1 MTRAPDP
8 QSSAAEAETE
18 TASNSADA
26 QNAAQAAEI
35 ADAAGAVDDANG
47 PNPSKAGLA
56 VKSADV
62 TDDRMQRSVAPHAV
76 FIDDDDELRR
86 AAQQTLKL
94 HGISVAAHASARA
107 ALPALDRHFDGVV
120 VTDIRMPDIDGLELF
135 QRLRA
140 IDPDIPVILIT
151 GHGDIATA
159 VQCMREGAYDFLS
172 KPYPADRL
180 VAAISH
186 AAEKRRLVLENRR
199 LREAAFAV
207 EADEVPFI
215 GTTPAMQRIKQTLRH
230 IADADVDVLVEGE
243 TGTGKEVVA
252 TALHRLSRRRHRA
265 LVAINCGALPE
276 SVIESELFGHEAG
289 AFTGA
294 QKKRIGRIEHASGGT
309 LFLDEIESMPL
320 AVQVKLLRVLESRQ
334 ITPLGSNEVRNLDL
348 RVVAATKEDLGSPA
362 IRAKFR
368 EDLFYRLNVVT
379 IRLPPLRER
388 REDIPLLFAHYLG
401 HASRRFQRDIPD
413 MPASIRQHL
422 MTHDWPGNVRELAHF
437 AERFVLG
444 VLNSPAPES
453 TPTQGGSLSLPE
465 RMEQV
470 EAQIIRDA
478 LTAHRGDIKATLEAL
493 GIPRKTFYDKLQRHG
508 IDRQEY
514 VGGPRSPL

>member
-1 MTRAPDP
+1 
-8 QSSAAEAETE
+8 
-18 TASNSADA
+18 
-26 QNAAQAAEI
+26 
-35 ADAAGAVDDANG
+35 
-47 PNPSKAGLA
+47 
-56 VKSADV
+56 
-62 TDDRMQRSVAPHAV
+62 V
-76 FIDDDDELRR
+76 FIDDDEELRR
-86 AAQQTLKL
+86 ANVQTLKL
-94 HGISVAAHASARA
+94 HGMTVDAHGTARS
-107 ALPALDRHFDGVV
+107 ALPVLHRDFDGVV
-120 VTDIRMPDIDGLELF
+120 VTDIRMPDIDGLQLF
-135 QRLRA
+135 HRLRD
-140 IDPDIPVILIT
+140 IDPELPVILIT

-159 VQCMREGAYDFLS
+159 VQCMRDGAYDFLA
-172 KPYPADRL
+172 KPYAPDRL
-180 VAAISH
+180 TTAITH

-252 TALHRLSRRRHRA
+252 MALHRLSRRRHRV

-362 IRAKFR
+362 IRTKFR

-379 IRLPPLRER
+379 IRIPPLRER
-388 REDIPLLFAHYLG
+388 RDDIPLLFAHYLG
-401 HASRRFQRDIPD
+401 HASRRFHRDIPE
-413 MPASIRQHL
+413 MPASIKQYV

-437 AERFVLG
+437 AERVVLG
-444 VLNSPAPES
+444 VLNTPAVD
-453 TPTQGGSLSLPE
+453 TVPTANATQSLPE
-465 RMEQV
+465 RMEQF
-470 EAQIIRDA
+470 EAQLIRDA
-478 LTAHRGDIKATLEAL
+478 LQTHQGDIKATLEAL

-508 IDRQEY
+508 IDRQQY
-514 VGGPRSPL
+514 LRGPYQAPQHP

>member
-8 QSSAAEAETE
+8 SNET
-18 TASNSADA
+18 NSLDGSLR
-26 QNAAQAAEI
+26 Q
-35 ADAAGAVDDANG
+35 
-47 PNPSKAGLA
+47 PF
-56 VKSADV
+56 
-62 TDDRMQRSVAPHAV
+62 APRAV
-76 FIDDDDELRR
+76 FIDDDEELLR
-86 AAQQTLKL
+86 ANAQTLKL
-94 HGISVAAHASARA
+94 HGIAVDAHASARA
-107 ALPALDRHFDGVV
+107 ALPALNRDFDGVV
-120 VTDIRMPDIDGLELF
+120 VSDIRMPDMDGLQLF
-135 QRLRA
+135 QRLRE

-159 VQCMREGAYDFLS
+159 VQCMRDGAYDFLA
-172 KPYPADRL
+172 KPYASDRL
-180 VAAISH
+180 ITAIMH
-186 AAEKRRLVLENRR
+186 AAEKRHLVLENRR

-207 EADEVPFI
+207 EADEVAFI

-230 IADADVDVLVEGE
+230 IADADVDVLIEGE

-276 SVIESELFGHEAG
+276 SVIESELFGHEPG

-348 RVVAATKEDLGSPA
+348 RVVAATKEDLGNPA

-379 IRLPPLRER
+379 IRIPPLRER
-388 REDIPLLFAHYLG
+388 RDDIPLLFAHYLG
-401 HASRRFQRDIPD
+401 HASRRFQRDIPE
-413 MPASIRQHL
+413 MPASIRQHV
-422 MTHDWPGNVRELAHF
+422 MAHDWPGNVRELAHF
-437 AERFVLG
+437 AERVVLG
-444 VLNSPAPES
+444 VLNTPAPQAAETS
-453 TPTQGGSLSLPE
+453 AAVESLPE
-465 RMEQV
+465 RMERF
-470 EAQIIRDA
+470 EAQLIRDA
-478 LTAHRGDIKATLEAL
+478 LQAHQGDIKATLESL

-508 IDRQEY
+508 IDRQQY
-514 VGGPRSPL
+514 TQQ

>member
-1 MTRAPDP
+1 MPPA
-8 QSSAAEAETE
+8 TE
-18 TASNSADA
+18 LPSPPPASLDGSL
-26 QNAAQAAEI
+26 QQ
-35 ADAAGAVDDANG
+35 
-47 PNPSKAGLA
+47 PFSP
-56 VKSADV
+56 
-62 TDDRMQRSVAPHAV
+62 RAV
-76 FIDDDDELRR
+76 FIDDDEELLR
-86 AAQQTLKL
+86 ANAQTLKL
-94 HGISVAAHASARA
+94 RGVKVDAHASARA
-107 ALPALDRHFDGVV
+107 ALPSLTREFDGVV
-120 VTDIRMPDIDGLELF
+120 VSDIRMPDMDGLQLF
-135 QRLRA
+135 RRMRD

-159 VQCMREGAYDFLS
+159 VQCMQDGAYDFLA
-172 KPYPADRL
+172 KPYAADRL
-180 VAAISH
+180 ITAIRH
-186 AAEKRRLVLENRR
+186 AAEKRHLILENRR

-276 SVIESELFGHEAG
+276 SVIESELFGHEPG

-362 IRAKFR
+362 IRDKFR

-379 IRLPPLRER
+379 IRIPPLRER

-401 HASRRFQRDIPD
+401 HASRRFQREIPE
-413 MPASIRQHL
+413 MPASIKQHV

-437 AERFVLG
+437 AERVVLG
-444 VLNSPAPES
+444 VLNSP
-453 TPTQGGSLSLPE
+453 TPPTPAMPDISESLPE
-465 RMEQV
+465 RMERF
-470 EAQIIRDA
+470 EAQLIRDA
-478 LTAHRGDIKATLEAL
+478 LQEHQGDIKATLESL

-508 IDRQEY
+508 IDRQQY
-514 VGGPRSPL
+514 TQQ

>member
-1 MTRAPDP
+1 MPR
-8 QSSAAEAETE
+8 
-18 TASNSADA
+18 
-26 QNAAQAAEI
+26 
-35 ADAAGAVDDANG
+35 
-47 PNPSKAGLA
+47 
-56 VKSADV
+56 
-62 TDDRMQRSVAPHAV
+62 AV
-76 FIDDDDELRR
+76 FIDDDDELLR
-86 AAQQTLKL
+86 ANTQTLKL
-94 HGISVAAHASARA
+94 HGIAVDAHASARS
-107 ALPALDRHFDGVV
+107 ALPTLTRDFDGVV
-120 VTDIRMPDIDGLELF
+120 VSDIRMPDMDGLQLF
-135 QRLRA
+135 QRLRD

-159 VQCMREGAYDFLS
+159 VQCMRDGAYDFLA
-172 KPYPADRL
+172 KPYAADRL
-180 VAAISH
+180 ITAIMH
-186 AAEKRRLVLENRR
+186 AAEKRHLVLENRR

-207 EADEVPFI
+207 QADEVPFI

-276 SVIESELFGHEAG
+276 SVIESELFGHEPG

-379 IRLPPLRER
+379 IRIPPLRER

-401 HASRRFQRDIPD
+401 HASRRFQRDIPE
-413 MPASIRQHL
+413 MPASIKQHL

-437 AERFVLG
+437 AERVVLG
-444 VLNSPAPES
+444 VLNIPAP
-453 TPTQGGSLSLPE
+453 PTAVAQDAASSLPE
-465 RMEQV
+465 RMERF
-470 EAQIIRDA
+470 EAQLIREA
-478 LTAHRGDIKATLEAL
+478 LQAHQGDIKATLESL

-508 IDRQEY
+508 IDRQQY
-514 VGGPRSPL
+514 TQQ

>member
-1 MTRAPDP
+1 M
-8 QSSAAEAETE
+8 
-18 TASNSADA
+18 
-26 QNAAQAAEI
+26 
-35 ADAAGAVDDANG
+35 
-47 PNPSKAGLA
+47 
-56 VKSADV
+56 
-62 TDDRMQRSVAPHAV
+62 
-76 FIDDDDELRR
+76 FIDDDEELRR
-86 AAQQTLKL
+86 ANVQTLKL
-94 HGISVAAHASARA
+94 HGMTVDAHGTARS
-107 ALPALDRHFDGVV
+107 ALPVLHRDFDGVV
-120 VTDIRMPDIDGLELF
+120 VTDIRMPDIDGLQLF
-135 QRLRA
+135 HRLRD
-140 IDPDIPVILIT
+140 IDPELPVILIT

-159 VQCMREGAYDFLS
+159 VQCMRDGAYDFLA
-172 KPYPADRL
+172 KPYAPDRL
-180 VAAISH
+180 TTAITH

-252 TALHRLSRRRHRA
+252 MALHRLSRRRHRA

-362 IRAKFR
+362 IRTKFR

-379 IRLPPLRER
+379 IRIPPLRER
-388 REDIPLLFAHYLG
+388 RDDIPLLFAHYLG
-401 HASRRFQRDIPD
+401 HASRRFHRDIPE
-413 MPASIRQHL
+413 MPASIKQYV

-437 AERFVLG
+437 AERVVLG
-444 VLNSPAPES
+444 VLNTPAVD
-453 TPTQGGSLSLPE
+453 TVPTANATQSLPE
-465 RMEQV
+465 RMEQF
-470 EAQIIRDA
+470 EAQLIRDA
-478 LTAHRGDIKATLEAL
+478 LQTHHGDIKATLEAL

-508 IDRQEY
+508 IDRQQY
-514 VGGPRSPL
+514 LRGPYQAPHHP